1 MKRLARV
8 SLALVV
14 SALLGAGLA
23 LTKESQ
29 QPEDAMNKG
38 AMSSQSLR
46 GGFGRPE
53 TVTGIVLMVKPE
65 QGIVALALR
74 GPSQPP
80 STDIVVHARNVQV
93 GDAVIREEKVT
104 TFEAPGETDFNFKV
118 ANSTL
123 IKVDGRRVALGDL
136 ARFTGREATIR
147 FVPRRAGNFALGIE
161 VG

>member
-1 MKRLARV
+1 
-8 SLALVV
+8 
-14 SALLGAGLA
+14 
-23 LTKESQ
+23 
-29 QPEDAMNKG
+29 
-38 AMSSQSLR
+38 
-46 GGFGRPE
+46 
-53 TVTGIVLMVKPE
+53 
-65 QGIVALALR
+65 
-74 GPSQPP
+74 
-80 STDIVVHARNVQV
+80 
-93 GDAVIREEKVT
+93 VT